1 MQRRFVV
8 LENGMQL
15 HYRRAGDGPP
25 VVLLHPSPQS
35 SAFSVPMARR
45 LANNF
50 TAICVDTPGYG
61 LSDRL
66 PGEPSKP
73 ELQDYVAPLRMF
85 LDALGIERA
94 ALYGNATGAEIAQLF
109 AYTHPERVAFCMLD
123 TAGHKEDADLDAMLA
138 GYFPDVTPRRDGGHL
153 LTHWDMVRSLA
164 LFSPWHHDLAAN
176 RLRVDLPPPEAL
188 QRALLD
194 YLRAG
199 KHYAAA
205 YRPAFY
211 TAKHQ
216 LISRLRV
223 PATLMRWAGKPDL
236 SEVDALIARGLPP
249 NFTVLHAGPSVE
261 ERQTANE
268 RYLLEHWLPSGV
280 RTPPPPPQITPD
292 ASRLQ
297 STMIELAGGA
307 IHALEHPGGDGPL
320 LLGLHGAASSA
331 RTLSRQ
337 FMPLVAARP
346 MLLPDLPGFGASEP
360 RAGFQHSP
368 VAHAAIIAELLTQR
382 GIESVDVVGEEF
394 GAAVAIELAAL
405 RPGWVR
411 NLWSWHVRAID
422 AEYRDAWRR
431 EANVSIAPR
440 WDGAHLVTAWS
451 IVRDRQ
457 LFSPW
462 FDRRGR
468 AAVARDGALD
478 PVKLDAAVFDLL
490 QAGDAW
496 REASR
501 LLLDYFFERP
511 LESRTAALGVPHRA
525 LGDGPLGPALLESQ
539 L

>member
-1 MQRRFVV
+1 MHRLFVV
-8 LENGMQL
+8 LENGMQM

-25 VVLLHPSPQS
+25 VLLLHPSPQS
-35 SAFSVPMARR
+35 SAFSVPMAQR
-45 LANNF
+45 LAKNF

-109 AYTHPERVAFCMLD
+109 AHSHPERVAFCMLD

-176 RLRVDLPPPEAL
+176 RLRVDLPSPEAL
-188 QRALLD
+188 HRAMLD

-199 KHYAAA
+199 KDYAAA

-211 TAKHQ
+211 TAKHR
-216 LISRLRV
+216 LISRVRV

-236 SEVDALIARGLPP
+236 SEVDALIERGLPS

-261 ERQTANE
+261 ERQAVNE
-268 RYLLEHWLPSGV
+268 RYLIEHWLPSGV
-280 RTPPPPPQITPD
+280 RTPPPPPQTVHD
-292 ASRLQ
+292 APRLQ
-297 STMIELAGGA
+297 STMIEWAGGA
-307 IHALEHPGGDGPL
+307 VHALEHRGGAGPL
-320 LLGLHGAASSA
+320 LLGLHGASSSA

-337 FMPLVAARP
+337 FTPLVAARP
-346 MLLPDLPGFGASEP
+346 LLLPDLPGFGASETS
-360 RAGFQHSP
+360 AGLNHSP
-368 VAHAAIIAELLTQR
+368 AAHAAIVAELLTQR

-394 GAAVAIELAAL
+394 GAAVALELAVL
-405 RPGWVR
+405 RPGLVR
-411 NLWSWHVRAID
+411 NLWSWHVREID
-422 AEYRDAWRR
+422 TAYRDAWLR
-431 EANVSIAPR
+431 EADVSIAPR
-440 WDGAHLVTAWS
+440 WDGAHLVTAWG

-462 FDRRGR
+462 FERRAR
-468 AAVARDGALD
+468 NAIARDGALD

-496 REASR
+496 RDASR
-501 LLLDYFFERP
+501 QLLDYFFERS
-511 LESRTAALGVPHRA
+511 LETRVAALGIAHRA
-525 LGDGPLGPALLESQ
+525 LGDGPLGPALLQ
-539 L
+539 GHL